1 MSRSEAKTTELRPQV
16 YWGRYISATRII
28 STADTWWEWFCT
40 RYSAKHPASILI
52 ISFNIHNSP
61 TRWGCHLH
69 FTDEAI
75 EAWWGGGSY
84 TWLESGRAGTWIQVG
99 VTAEH
104 VLLATMLSFNSAGVC
119 KEEHQHPRAGLMLG
133 RGPQRVE
140 VSQIEFQWN
149 H

>member
-28 STADTWWEWFCT
+28 STADTRWEWLCT
-40 RYSAKHPASILI
+40 RYSAKHPASINI
-52 ISFNIHNSP
+52 ILFNDHNSP
-61 TRWGCHLH
+61 IRWGCYLH

-75 EAWWGGGSY
+75 ETWRDGGSY
-84 TWLESGRAGTWIQVG
+84 TRLGSGRAGTWTQVG
-99 VTAEH
+99 VSAEH
-104 VLLATMLSFNSAGVC
+104 VLLTTMLSFNTAGVC
-119 KEEHQHPRAGLMLG
+119 KEEQQHPRPGLTLG

-140 VSQIEFQWN
+140 LSQTEFQWN